1 MVSGVFL
8 MPNVIRSVSVKALFG
23 EGGLMVSL
31 HEILKMDMDYPGIE
45 IKVELIVLQEYLDQ
59 MEAGISA
66 VCDRYI
72 EAELKKY
79 EGRNYEEYQH
89 VYVIAED
96 EMPRMIRLPFVVTI
110 FTLFENSVSL
120 LLSYAQRKEDKGL
133 SLKDINTESLMSGF
147 NKYLEHVLAYE
158 FRFDSQAMEHIDGLQ
173 KVRNCV
179 AHTNGNLVSMSE
191 TKIEELRKVSERI
204 PGVTIGSRNVEVRK
218 EFLEY
223 SLRVVTSALEN
234 LMTYVERRY
243 GFE

>member
-1 MVSGVFL
+1 

-133 SLKDINTESLMSGF
+133 SLKDINTKSLMSGF
-147 NKYLEHVLAYE
+147 NKYLEPQL
-158 FRFDSQAMEHIDGLQ
+158 SG
-173 KVRNCV
+173 
-179 AHTNGNLVSMSE
+179 
-191 TKIEELRKVSERI
+191 
-204 PGVTIGSRNVEVRK
+204 
-218 EFLEY
+218 
-223 SLRVVTSALEN
+223 
-234 LMTYVERRY
+234 
-243 GFE
+243 